1 VTQKYVLNRNVDL
14 KEVFEEKKKTLHGPG
29 DFEVLVGGPPCQVI
43 RQKRVET
50 GVIRERRQGRWEK
63 GGCRGR
69 PQEGGMEK
77 GIMIFKD
84 SLGET
89 SSLRGKEKGGS

>member
-29 DFEVLVGGPPCQVI
+29 DFEVHVGGPPCQVI

-50 GVIRERRQGRWEK
+50 GVIREREDRGDGRREDA
-63 GGCRGR
+63 
-69 PQEGGMEK
+69 EGDHK
-77 GIMIFKD
+77 
-84 SLGET
+84 
-89 SSLRGKEKGGS
+89 KEGWRKE